1 MKPDITINGTSMMAL
16 GWLRETVNFPTP
28 QSQSEVIVVPGRN
41 SPIRYTEALG
51 RAAYQ
56 PRSFDL
62 TFTMLGSRAEFDDMV
77 SEVANRYAGQLVQ
90 VICTEDPSLYVI
102 GTVEAAPTY
111 DPLTG
116 KGILVLSSTD
126 ADAFRYH
133 VDETVVT
140 ITGSGTVILSNDY
153 MPVVPV
159 VRTTAETAF
168 AWTVGG
174 DTFRK
179 SVSAGKWEFPELEL
193 PHGDS
198 TITITG
204 SGTTTFTYREGRL

>member
-51 RAAYQ
+51 RVAYE

-62 TFTMLGSRAEFDDMV
+62 TFSMLGSRAVFDNMV
-77 SEVANRYAGQLVQ
+77 SEIANRYAGQLVMI
-90 VICTEDPSLYVI
+90 ICTEDPTLYVT
-102 GTVEAAPTY
+102 GTIEAAPSY

-116 KGILVLSSTD
+116 KGTLVLSSTD

-133 VDETVVT
+133 VDETIVV
-140 ITGSGTVILSNDY
+140 ITGSGTAILTNDY

-159 VRTTAETAF
+159 VKTTAETSLS
-168 AWTVGG
+168 WTVGS

-179 SVSAGKWEFPELEL
+179 SVSAGTWEFPELEL
-193 PHGDS
+193 AYGENRIS
-198 TITITG
+198 ITS